1 MVTYFKDQVTE
12 MVGDGV
18 DLLFCNEQE
27 AMTWTGQ
34 ASIED
39 ALSALSNTARQW
51 VCTRGKD
58 GASVFDGQTRIDVA
72 GRIVTPV
79 DTNGAGDMFA
89 GAFLYA
95 VSAGHDFETAGNL
108 ASLAAATTVSNFG
121 PRLPAEKHQEI
132 KKQVIK

>member
-1 MVTYFKDQVTE
+1 M
-12 MVGDGV
+12 
-18 DLLFCNEQE
+18 L
-27 AMTWTGQ
+27 
-34 ASIED
+34 
-39 ALSALSNTARQW
+39 
-51 VCTRGKD
+51 
-58 GASVFDGQTRIDVA
+58 FDGENTISIAAHSVKA
-72 GRIVTPV
+72 V